1 LGLDLFLVDLSRI
14 VDKYVGETEK
24 NLARLF
30 DEASQLPVVLLFDE
44 ADSLFAART
53 KVESSNDRYANLEV
67 NFLLQR
73 MERFE
78 GISILTSNMATSI
91 DPAFK
96 RRLRFRLHFE
106 LPDAADRERMWRA
119 MIPATCQVEANIDWS
134 ELAHR
139 WELSGA
145 LIRNAALRAAFL
157 AAARGVAVSEEL
169 LTIAT
174 RSELEEMGRLSH

>member
-1 LGLDLFLVDLSRI
+1 MAATVPRFALRASCAVWASSSATRAIRDCASVDCSC
-14 VDKYVGETEK
+14 
-24 NLARLF
+24 
-30 DEASQLPVVLLFDE
+30 
-44 ADSLFAART
+44 ART

-106 LPDAADRERMWRA
+106 LPDAHDRERMWRA
-119 MIPATCQVEANIDWS
+119 MM
-134 ELAHR
+134 
-139 WELSGA
+139 GM
-145 LIRNAALRAAFL
+145 
-157 AAARGVAVSEEL
+157 
-169 LTIAT
+169 
-174 RSELEEMGRLSH
+174 MGRMKLWTSTPPQPRAWAA